1 MAWTP
6 GGHDS
11 LVPPGFRPRDPI
23 PDSEDYVLRHPTRY
37 RWRKHVKPLIRKL
50 YGQMGGPDEIHINT
64 YLDHPEGLHRTL
76 TSFDVWGP
84 GGRGVEPIGR
94 DKGQRVFRIA
104 FDDPGLPI
112 IEWAIWRRQ
121 VFRIENNY
129 EPRPFGEDAFTFHD
143 DHLHFTF
150 LHR

>member
-11 LVPPGFRPRDPI
+11 LVPPGFDSKAPI
-23 PDSEDYVLRHPTRY
+23 PDSPDYVKRHPTRY
-37 RWRKHVKPLIRKL
+37 RWRKHVKLLIRKV
-50 YGQMGGPDEIHINT
+50 YREMSGPDEIHINT

-84 GGRGVEPIGR
+84 GGRGDPIGFA
-94 DKGQRVFRIA
+94 KGERVGEIVFN
-104 FDDPGLPI
+104 DEGLPI
-112 IEWAIWRRQ
+112 IEWAIWQRKIRR
-121 VFRIENNY
+121 RADGY
-129 EPRPFGEDAFTFHD
+129 KPHPFGNDKFTFHD